1 MTKLVVDSG
10 ICGFTVTVT
19 AEKDSSKKVRI
30 TVETPCEMVN
40 KMAEEIESLDVMA
53 AFTGHMN
60 NPVYRA
66 AAHHVRHVACPV
78 PAGIIKALE
87 VELGLC
93 LRKDSS
99 IRFVSKD
106 Q

>member
-1 MTKLVVDSG
+1 MTKVIIDSG
-10 ICGFTVTVT
+10 ICGFTVTAT
-19 AEKDSSKKVRI
+19 AEKEGKKVRI
-30 TVETPCEMVN
+30 TVETPCEMVK
-40 KMAEEIESLDVMA
+40 KMAEEIDSLELTA
-53 AFTGHMN
+53 AFTGHLN

-66 AAHHVRHVACPV
+66 AAHHLKHVACPV